1 MKKIIAAIALLA
13 AVIFS
18 GNALA
23 QNSIGPNGGSL
34 THSGQ
39 SIKHSVQAIGHGSLA
54 GAKLSTGVIA
64 IPLNVVGAV
73 STTAGHISNT
83 ASEDLWNTASGKPFK
98 LTDQNFIKAG
108 LPPNEAI
115 KE

>member
-1 MKKIIAAIALLA
+1 MKKIIAAITLLT

-23 QNSIGPNGGSL
+23 QNSIGPSGGSL

-54 GAKLSTGVIA
+54 GAKLTTGIIA
-64 IPLNVVGAV
+64 IPLKVVGAV
-73 STTAGHISNT
+73 ATTVGHISDT
-83 ASEDLWNTASGKPFK
+83 ASEDLWNTASGNPFK
-98 LTDQNFIKAG
+98 LTEQNFIKAG